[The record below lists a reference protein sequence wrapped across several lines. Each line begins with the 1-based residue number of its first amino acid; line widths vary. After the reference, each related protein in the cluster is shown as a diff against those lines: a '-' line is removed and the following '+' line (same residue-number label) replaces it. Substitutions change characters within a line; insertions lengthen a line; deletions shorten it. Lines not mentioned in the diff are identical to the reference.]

1 MKDYDNIS
9 DNYKSLL
16 NMCDMQTAID
26 TLLYRCE
33 EVTDGDL
40 QEIIYQLRG
49 EQMMRCVE
57 KDYEY

>member
-1 MKDYDNIS
+1 MTDCLEITE
-9 DNYKSLL
+9 NYKSLL
-16 NMCDMQTAID
+16 NMCDMQTTID
-26 TLLYRCE
+26 ALLYRCD

-57 KDYEY
+57 KDYEC